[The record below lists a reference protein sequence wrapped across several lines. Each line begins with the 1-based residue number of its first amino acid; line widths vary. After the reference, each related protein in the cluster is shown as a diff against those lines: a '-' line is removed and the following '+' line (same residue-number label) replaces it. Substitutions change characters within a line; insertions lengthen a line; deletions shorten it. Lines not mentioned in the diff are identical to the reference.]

1 MIPTRVYSILLL
13 PALAAPAAGVDFAT
27 EVHPILA
34 ARCASCHSGDK
45 AQAGLVVNT
54 RAELP
59 RGGASGPAV
68 IPGNS
73 RASLLMRHVTG
84 EKAPRMP
91 MGRDALPGVEI
102 EISRQWI
109 DEGAQGPAGVAPP
122 RWKAPLEPRRPVV
135 PAGGNPVDA
144 FLRTEGEA
152 VGDSVFLRRAY
163 LDLWGLL
170 PAPEQLTA
178 FERDRD
184 PRKREK
190 LIDHLLKNKENYAA
204 HWVSFWDDV
213 LRNDDGVVYW
223 HEAAF
228 VKGNHRTPLA
238 ELIPGTDPE
247 RLKLPSRIVVDL
259 GGRKFDRFEATAQV
273 DKSSTASDVGPA
285 IRFFVFDREPDIAAV
300 PARAATGSGGGGAAC
315 RGGGSWRRIEGRR
328 RRGFPVDDSTVARVP
343 VHQVTAME
351 EKRIVESLS
360 RRGFTGAAG
369 SALLSALAG
378 GNPSPVFASTPRPEA
393 KADTLILLWMAGGM
407 AQTETFDPK
416 RCTPYEKGLE
426 GIASI
431 MDRCTLVR
439 TYQAGDLGFILHSR
453 RQFHRHT
460 GYAPPLSVAAPH
472 IGAVISRTLGPKHP
486 DMPAFIDIGQN
497 LDIGAESDGLKAFHT
512 AGFLGSE
519 HGPFF
524 ISDPKDAAAAVQPP
538 AHMTPARFERRQQMY
553 RKLAA
558 ASPVMREGSD
568 YQQQSLLR
576 SIDDAYRLMSSP
588 AAKAFDISLEPKAS
602 YDKYNTSR
610 FGLGCLPARRLT
622 EAGARFIE
630 STTEYIPF
638 RHWDTHENGHQ
649 RAVGMKQEVDRPI
662 RQLVPDLEERG
673 LLNRTLI
680 VPASELGR
688 DMIFEGKP
696 GKVVKDQ
703 VKQPAVIEEPK
714 HYGMHRHFTEA
725 GSVLP
730 AGGGMKKGHLYGKTA
745 DERPC
750 KVVDKPVHIEDLHA
764 AIYHAMGIP
773 PDLAYEVEKRPF
785 HVTKDGKGKPILDL
799 FA

>member
-1 MIPTRVYSILLL
+1 
-13 PALAAPAAGVDFAT
+13 
-27 EVHPILA
+27 
-34 ARCASCHSGDK
+34 
-45 AQAGLVVNT
+45 
-54 RAELP
+54 
-59 RGGASGPAV
+59 
-68 IPGNS
+68 
-73 RASLLMRHVTG
+73 
-84 EKAPRMP
+84 
-91 MGRDALPGVEI
+91 
-102 EISRQWI
+102 
-109 DEGAQGPAGVAPP
+109 
-122 RWKAPLEPRRPVV
+122 
-135 PAGGNPVDA
+135 
-144 FLRTEGEA
+144 
-152 VGDSVFLRRAY
+152 
-163 LDLWGLL
+163 
-170 PAPEQLTA
+170 
-178 FERDRD
+178 
-184 PRKREK
+184 
-190 LIDHLLKNKENYAA
+190 
-204 HWVSFWDDV
+204 
-213 LRNDDGVVYW
+213 
-223 HEAAF
+223 
-228 VKGNHRTPLA
+228 
-238 ELIPGTDPE
+238 
-247 RLKLPSRIVVDL
+247 
-259 GGRKFDRFEATAQV
+259 
-273 DKSSTASDVGPA
+273 
-285 IRFFVFDREPDIAAV
+285 
-300 PARAATGSGGGGAAC
+300 
-315 RGGGSWRRIEGRR
+315 
-328 RRGFPVDDSTVARVP
+328 
-343 VHQVTAME
+343 ME
-351 EKRIVESLS
+351 EKQIVESLS
-360 RRGFTGAAG
+360 RRGFIGATG
-369 SALLSALAG
+369 SALLSALAAG
-378 GNPSPVFASTPRPEA
+378 SPSLISGATGRPEA

-416 RCTPYEKGLE
+416 RYTPYEKGLESNRVLSTFPSIDTAVDNIKLSKGLE

-431 MDRCTLVR
+431 MDRGTLVR

-453 RQFHRHT
+453 HQFHWHT

-576 SIDDAYRLMSSP
+576 SIDNAYRLMSSP
-588 AAKAFDISLEPKAS
+588 AAKAVDISQEPKAS

-610 FGLGCLPARRLT
+610 FGLGCLLARRLT

-630 STTEYIPF
+630 ITTEYIPF

-649 RAVGMKQEVDRPI
+649 RAVGMKQEVERPI
-662 RQLVPDLEERG
+662 RQLVLDLEERG

-680 VPASELGR
+680 VLASEFGR

-725 GSVLP
+725 GSVLL

-764 AIYHAMGIP
+764 TIYHAMGIP